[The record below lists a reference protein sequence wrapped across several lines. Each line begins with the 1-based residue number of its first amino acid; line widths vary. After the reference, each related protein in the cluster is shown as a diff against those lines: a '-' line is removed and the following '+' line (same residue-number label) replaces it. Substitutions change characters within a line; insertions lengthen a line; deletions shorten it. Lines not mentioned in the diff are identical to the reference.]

1 MNKKAILVFLIIA
14 FLVTPSVISI
24 NSSISAQSPTLILG
38 EHTGLMNVT
47 CYSSPDSSYQVL
59 TRYLNS
65 AKQEIDVMIYAIS
78 HYNLI
83 KILNDT
89 MDRDPAIKINIIA
102 SDQHASASETTN
114 TRSALWQLS
123 RKANETSA
131 NLHLY
136 WSNSSKYD
144 YTHAKFVIIDN
155 KTVLVQSAN
164 WAKTGVPRLTSYG
177 NREWGVVITDQNVV
191 NEFIDVFYSDL
202 IISEPTYGTF
212 YSSFSPSASSGSYTV
227 NFPAETFNAYMKIT
241 PVFSPENSLDAIL
254 QLINSATRTLEIQQA
269 YINLYWGDG
278 ETINPLVEAVVNAAK
293 RGVSVR
299 IIVEEPTTSSKNDSV
314 NYFLNNSIPVAF
326 SNKTLFEFCH
336 NKGVIVDGVKV
347 LISSINW
354 SYESLTQ
361 NREAGVI
368 IESEEVAQF
377 YLEIFNYDWSV
388 AEQLLSSS
396 NIPIEYIGI
405 GSIIVVVIAVIAVF
419 LKKPRK

>member
-1 MNKKAILVFLIIA
+1 MNKKPLIVFLILT
-14 FLVTPSVISI
+14 FLLTPSIISF
-24 NSSISAQSPTLILG
+24 NYSIQDPNFSLG
-38 EHTGLMNVT
+38 QYTGVMNVT

-59 TRYLNS
+59 TTYLNS
-65 AKQEIDVMIYAIS
+65 ATEEIDLMIYAIS

-89 MDRDPAIKINIIA
+89 MDRNPAIKINVIA
-102 SDQHASASETTN
+102 CDQHASASETTN

-155 KTVLVQSAN
+155 KTVLVQSCN
-164 WAKTGVPRLTSYG
+164 WAKTGVPRITSYG
-177 NREWGVVITDQNVV
+177 NREWGIVITDQNVV
-191 NEFIDVFYSDL
+191 NEFINVFYNDL
-202 IISEPTYGTF
+202 IISEPTHGRF
-212 YSSFSPSASSGSYTV
+212 YSSFSSSASSGKYSV
-227 NFPAETFNAYMKIT
+227 NFPAETFNTYMKIT
-241 PVFSPENSLDAIL
+241 PIFSPESSLDAII
-254 QLINSATRTLEIQQA
+254 QLINSATETLEIQQA
-269 YINLYWGDG
+269 YIKLDWGG
-278 ETINPLVEAVVNAAK
+278 GVSVNPLVEAVVNASK

-299 IIVEEPTTSSKNDSV
+299 IIVEEPTTSSNNASV

-336 NKGVIVDGVKV
+336 NKGVIVDGEKV
-347 LISSINW
+347 LVSSINW

-368 IESEEVAQF
+368 IESTAVAQF

-388 AEQLLSSS
+388 AEQLQPSPSL
-396 NIPIEYIGI
+396 PIEYIGI
-405 GSIIVVVIAVIAVF
+405 GSLIVIIIAAIAVF